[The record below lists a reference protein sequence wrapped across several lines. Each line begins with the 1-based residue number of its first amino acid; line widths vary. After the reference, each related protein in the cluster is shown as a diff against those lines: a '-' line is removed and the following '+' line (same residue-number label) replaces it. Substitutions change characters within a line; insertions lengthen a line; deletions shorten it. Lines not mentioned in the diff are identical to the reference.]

1 MTNVAIKAPI
11 NKSGPAREID
21 CAMREMTTGA
31 FEKALG
37 VLRKHRGQLEQGG
50 KLLLE
55 KEALTREELPMFEAH
70 RPAVAAA
77 FKVEV

>member
-37 VLRKHRGQLEQGG
+37 VLRKHRG
-50 KLLLE
+50 
-55 KEALTREELPMFEAH
+55 
-70 RPAVAAA
+70 
-77 FKVEV
+77 